1 MTVDA
6 AEPSREVGSF
16 FSLTPEHVLAAVE
29 QAGMPTT
36 GLCYALNSLENR
48 VYEVE
53 LEDERRVVAKF
64 YRPQRWSRETILG
77 EHHLLSAL
85 AAAEI
90 PVCAPEPF
98 PDGQTLHPAA
108 DGIFFALF
116 PKVGGRSPDELT
128 LDEHEELG
136 RLLGRI
142 HNVSA
147 NLTGHAR
154 PALSPDTYGR
164 QSLKTILARTRM
176 PDGLRHR
183 YADAVERV
191 VVCAEARFKGVE
203 PFLTHS
209 DCHRGNLLRG
219 SRGFF
224 FLDFD
229 DAAVGPAVQ
238 DFWLL
243 LPARPSDCPRELEAM
258 LKGYETFR
266 DFPRRSLA
274 LIEPLRAL
282 RYIRYAGWVAAR
294 WEDPAFKR
302 AFPHW
307 GTDNYWEAQLADL
320 LEQLQIFAHE
330 EEEQP

>member
-1 MTVDA
+1 MT
-6 AEPSREVGSF
+6 AEPAKPSLDIGYF
-16 FSLTPEHVLAAVE
+16 FSLTPEHVLDAVE
-29 QAGMPTT
+29 QAGKPTT

-53 LEDERRVVAKF
+53 LEDERRLVAKF
-64 YRPQRWSRETILG
+64 YRPHRWSRDTILG
-77 EHHLLSAL
+77 EHHLLRAL
-85 AAAEI
+85 ADAEI
-90 PVCAPEPF
+90 PVCPPEPF
-98 PDGQTLHPAA
+98 PDGQTLHQAA
-108 DGIFFALF
+108 EGIFFALF
-116 PKVGGRSPDELT
+116 PRVGGRSPDELT

-136 RLLGRI
+136 RLLARI

-147 NLTGHAR
+147 SLEDHHR
-154 PALSPDTYGR
+154 PALSPETYGR
-164 QSLKTILARTRM
+164 MSLSTILAKTQM

-191 VVCAEARFKGVE
+191 SQLADSRFRGIDT
-203 PFLTHS
+203 FLTHC

-219 SRGFF
+219 SDGFF

-229 DAAVGPAVQ
+229 DAAVAPAVQ

-266 DFPRRSLA
+266 DFPHRSLA

-307 GTDNYWEAQLADL
+307 GTDNYWESQLADL
-320 LEQLQIFAHE
+320 MEQLQIFEQE
-330 EEEQP
+330 EELP

>member
-1 MTVDA
+1 VQPTA
-6 AEPSREVGSF
+6 SEVGNF
-16 FSLTPEHVLAAVE
+16 FSLLPEHVLAAVE
-29 QAGMPTT
+29 QAGKHTT

-53 LEDERRVVAKF
+53 LEEGRRLVAKF

-77 EHHLLSAL
+77 EHQLLRAL
-85 AAAEI
+85 ADAEI
-90 PVCAPEPF
+90 PVCPPEVF
-98 PDGQTLHPAA
+98 PDGQTLHLAA
-108 DGIFFALF
+108 EGILFALF
-116 PKVGGRSPDELT
+116 PRVGGRSPDELN

-136 RLLGRI
+136 RLLARI

-147 NLTGHAR
+147 NLKGHAR
-154 PALSPDTYGR
+154 PELSAETYGR
-164 QSLKTILARTRM
+164 QSLAVILAKTAM

-183 YADAVERV
+183 YADTVGRVIDVAER
-191 VVCAEARFKGVE
+191 RLSGVDR
-203 PFLTHS
+203 FLTHS

-219 SRGFF
+219 SAGLF

-243 LPARPSDCPRELEAM
+243 LPARPNDCPRELEAM

-266 DFPRRSLA
+266 DFPHTSLR

-282 RYIRYAGWVAAR
+282 RYVRYAGWVAAR

-320 LEQLQIFAHE
+320 MEQLRIFEVE
-330 EEEQP
+330 EAAD